1 MEKIVDFIT
10 DNFTM
15 SVLVLIGIVSPG
27 ILTMAKYGLYLFDKW
42 DIIKILVF
50 ACSITAPP
58 ASVIYVAVKM
68 LLIRDKDKNE
78 YAVMF
83 SLAFNAVIFICALG
97 ICYFNGSELK
107 DFIMWF
113 IVVFIIAIIMLYIDN
128 KRETHKEKKIKK

>member
-27 ILTMAKYGLYLFDKW
+27 ILTMARYGLYLFDKW

-50 ACSITAPP
+50 ACSITAPS

-68 LLIRDKDKNE
+68 FFITDKDQNK

-83 SLAFNAVIFICALG
+83 SLAFNAVVFICTLG
-97 ICYFNGSELK
+97 ICYLYGSQLK
-107 DFIMWF
+107 DFIIWL
-113 IVVFIIAIIMLYIDN
+113 IVVSVMSIIMLYIDN